1 MTSTS
6 ASRAR
11 SASRSQR
18 GGDREAAAGRVAG
31 ERGRGWVGAVVEQGA
46 VGGEAFSHLVRCE
59 MRLYNALNDV
69 LRREHG
75 LVASQFEFLRYLRDH
90 PRSRVADLAEFY
102 AIGVGATSKS
112 AGRLED
118 RGWVRR
124 VPNPDDGRSLLLEL
138 TPAGAEL
145 TEAAEVTFQQYLV
158 TRIGQAIEPEQVE
171 AAGRALGRLREAL
184 ERDGV
189 GLPVG

>member
-1 MTSTS
+1 MVD
-6 ASRAR
+6 ALP
-11 SASRSQR
+11 QR
-18 GGDREAAAGRVAG
+18 KLHAVEANLPAAASSLPA
-31 ERGRGWVGAVVEQGA
+31 ESITLAAV
-46 VGGEAFSHLVRCE
+46 FSHLVRSE
-59 MRLYNALNDV
+59 TRLYNGLNDV

-102 AIGVGATSKS
+102 AIGIGATSKS

-124 VPNPDDGRSLLLEL
+124 VPNPADGRSLLLEL

-145 TEAAEVTFQQYLV
+145 TEAAEITFQRYLV
-158 TRIGQAIEPEQVE
+158 LRMGRSIDPEQLE
-171 AAGRALGRLREAL
+171 AVGRTLGRLREDL

-189 GLPVG
+189 GIPVG